1 MMILPSDQDYKKT
14 KLIKLGNSRLL
25 TPFIELSEWIQNE
38 YGTNVI
44 NVYYDYI
51 MPEKC
56 PRLNIVFE
64 YSNDELLFRDKQG
77 NYDAEKQKL
86 IASRFETLIISKSYD
101 KFFFGL
107 ISKSPQPLYDT
118 KDMLVTFSSFEA
130 IAKNEAN
137 ESIPEAKIR
146 ELKEEIS
153 NDNIWE
159 ISRAFSG
166 VTFFFY
172 TKEQVEEN
180 SKNGIKEFLTGK
192 YFSLLKTYDEFN
204 YFKKDSYSIY
214 LDSKE
219 NFDKNYQSNW
229 FYYYQ

>member
-1 MMILPSDQDYKKT
+1 
-14 KLIKLGNSRLL
+14 
-25 TPFIELSEWIQNE
+25 
-38 YGTNVI
+38 
-44 NVYYDYI
+44 

-64 YSNDELLFRDKQG
+64 YSNDEILFRDKQG
-77 NYDAEKQKL
+77 NYDSDKQKI
-86 IASRFETLIISKSYD
+86 IASKFETLIKSKSND

-107 ISKSPQPLYDT
+107 ISKSPQLLYDT

-130 IAKNEAN
+130 IAKIEAN

-146 ELKEEIS
+146 KLKEEIS

-180 SKNGIKEFLTGK
+180 GKNGVKEFLTGK
-192 YFSLLKTYDEFN
+192 YYNLLKTYYEFN
-204 YFKKDSYSIY
+204 YFKK
-214 LDSKE
+214 
-219 NFDKNYQSNW
+219 
-229 FYYYQ
+229 